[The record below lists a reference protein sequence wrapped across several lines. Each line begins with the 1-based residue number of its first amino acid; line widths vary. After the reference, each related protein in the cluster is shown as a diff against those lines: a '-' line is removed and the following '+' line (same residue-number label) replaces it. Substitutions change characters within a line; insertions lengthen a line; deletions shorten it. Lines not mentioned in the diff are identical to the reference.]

1 MEVPFKQYLFRECP
15 VQRGWFEWG
24 PDEKK
29 NQHIRQ
35 KKIFKKMVQLS
46 ITKLPVR
53 EAQLGLDLK
62 CLFIPNA
69 NFLISC
75 SEEAYRVPDLGSAE
89 PEGTL
94 LLSCPS

>member
-1 MEVPFKQYLFRECP
+1 
-15 VQRGWFEWG
+15 
-24 PDEKK
+24 
-29 NQHIRQ
+29 
-35 KKIFKKMVQLS
+35 MVQLS

-94 LLSCPS
+94 VLISCPI